1 MSATIDAS
9 PAATTAVIAERCKEL
24 KLPTVL
30 RDYSAL
36 ARQAQDGAWSYE
48 TYLAEVLEREVLK
61 RRDNVAL
68 LRLREA
74 RFPDVKTL
82 DQIDFATLQGV
93 SKTKIQALSTGQFI
107 TDAEDVVIIGPIGT
121 GKTHL
126 AIGLAVEAAR
136 RRSHVAFVRAADLV
150 RQLVEARD
158 ERVLGR
164 LHRRYQ
170 RADLLVID
178 ELGFVPLDKTESE
191 LLFNL
196 LADRYERR
204 STVVT
209 SNLTFGEWVQ
219 VFGSEK
225 LTTALLDR
233 LAHHAHVL
241 TTKGTSYRI
250 NGKRRGTRN

>member
-1 MSATIDAS
+1 MSAPTSPS
-9 PAATTAVIAERCKEL
+9 PAATAAVIAERCKEL

-30 RDYSAL
+30 SEYQAL
-36 ARQAQDGAWSYE
+36 ARQAQDGGWSFE
-48 TYLAEVLEREVLK
+48 MFLAELLEREVIK
-61 RRDNVAL
+61 RRDNTA
-68 LRLREA
+68 RLRMREA
-74 RFPDVKTL
+74 KFPDIKTL
-82 DQIDFATLQGV
+82 DQLDFTALQGV
-93 SKTKIQALSTGQFI
+93 SRTKIQALSSGQFI
-107 TDAEDVVIIGPIGT
+107 GDNEDVVVLGPIGT

-126 AIGLAVEAAR
+126 AIALGVEAAR
-136 RRSHVAFVRAADLV
+136 RRTRVAFVRAADLV

-158 ERVLGR
+158 DRQLGR

-170 RADLLVID
+170 RVELLIVD
-178 ELGFVPLDKTESE
+178 ELGFVPLDKTEAE

-241 TTKGTSYRI
+241 TTKGASYRT
-250 NGKRRGTRN
+250 NKRRRNKKS